1 MNTGRFIIS
10 QVLDLVHRQ
19 TLDRIVKRYEP
30 TLSVR
35 HFGCRQQ
42 LTCMV
47 FAQMTSRDGL
57 RDIATC
63 LNAKSD
69 TLYHL
74 GFTEPVAKSTL
85 ADANENRDW
94 RIWEDLAKSLM
105 RKARPLYAGEDL
117 GIDLDDTIYALDSTT
132 IDLSLTLF
140 PWADFRQTK
149 AGIKMHTQLD
159 LRGPIPT
166 CINITGARQHDVGW
180 LDSLFFE
187 AGAFYLMDRGYMDFT
202 RLALIAQAGAFFV
215 TRAKTNLQ
223 FTRHHSKPVD
233 RFTGLRSD
241 HVGKPALS
249 KSRKSFPVLLRKVR
263 YYDAETCKELI
274 FLTNNGDIVNKILRA
289 GNQHEKE
296 YQVRVDKN
304 IDGTF
309 LRNMSEGVRIDGVTT
324 LPCRV
329 KQTGKHSFNII
340 LVQGLNRQIRKM
352 CEVLGY
358 KVTALQRIRIMG
370 ITLGKIAIGKWRYL
384 SEPETESLL
393 TSVSG
398 SMSEVKGK
406 TYKKSIDQGSKK
418 ADQPGKKIAKPQK
431 LNPPSPKK
439 TKTDPAPKQD
449 QKKNKVSSY
458 REFRKR
464 GRKK

>member
-1 MNTGRFIIS
+1 MNTGRYVLSQIIE
-10 QVLDLVHRQ
+10 LV
-19 TLDRIVKRYEP
+19 DRK
-30 TLSVR
+30 TLSRLVARYGAEERVR
-35 HFGCRQQ
+35 HFKCRQQ
-42 LTCMV
+42 FICMV

-274 FLTNNGDIVNKILRA
+274 FLTNNLEIPALTVAMLYKLRWRIELFFRWVK
-289 GNQHEKE
+289 GHLRIKH
-296 YQVRVDKN
+296 YY
-304 IDGTF
+304 GTSP
-309 LRNMSEGVRIDGVTT
+309 NA
-324 LPCRV
+324 V
-329 KQTGKHSFNII
+329 KT
-340 LVQGLNRQIRKM
+340 QIWIAVCTYLM
-352 CEVLGY
+352 
-358 KVTALQRIRIMG
+358 
-370 ITLGKIAIGKWRYL
+370 IAILHKQLKLPGTLHRTLQIL
-384 SEPETESLL
+384 SVHPFEKVPLNELL
-393 TSVSG
+393 TETDHRTFINS
-398 SMSEVKGK
+398 
-406 TYKKSIDQGSKK
+406 DPNQ
-418 ADQPGKKIAKPQK
+418 
-431 LNPPSPKK
+431 LNL
-439 TKTDPAPKQD
+439 
-449 QKKNKVSSY
+449 
-458 REFRKR
+458 F
-464 GRKK
+464 

>member
-117 GIDLDDTIYALDSTT
+117 GIDLDNTIYALDSTT

-149 AGIKMHTQLD
+149 AGIKMHTQID

-274 FLTNNGDIVNKILRA
+274 FLTNNLEIPALTVAMLYKLRW
-289 GNQHEKE
+289 GIELFFRWIKGHLRIKH
-296 YQVRVDKN
+296 YY
-304 IDGTF
+304 GTSP
-309 LRNMSEGVRIDGVTT
+309 NA
-324 LPCRV
+324 V
-329 KQTGKHSFNII
+329 KT
-340 LVQGLNRQIRKM
+340 QIWIAVCTYLM
-352 CEVLGY
+352 
-358 KVTALQRIRIMG
+358 
-370 ITLGKIAIGKWRYL
+370 IAILHKQLKLPGTLHRTLQIL
-384 SEPETESLL
+384 SIHPFEKVPLNELL
-393 TSVSG
+393 TETDHRTFINSDPS
-398 SMSEVKGK
+398 
-406 TYKKSIDQGSKK
+406 Q
-418 ADQPGKKIAKPQK
+418 
-431 LNPPSPKK
+431 LNL
-439 TKTDPAPKQD
+439 
-449 QKKNKVSSY
+449 
-458 REFRKR
+458 F
-464 GRKK
+464 